1 MASNEAGQ
9 VGQILGNVFRL
20 LKILTLNTWRRLL
33 MLGHYTI
40 NCFHQQRLRR
50 AWRVLG
56 RRVHQALESGEVNPM
71 LAGEVKDSLTK
82 AQAIQAA
89 KDKHY
94 RAIVALREKIRASR
108 AEGAPPPMEAEP
120 VPPPKKAEAA
130 PPPPEAE
137 PAPAVEPG
145 PIIVGEPQPSPA
157 PEPEAEA
164 AKESEPEKP
173 QG

>member
-94 RAIVALREKIRASR
+94 RAIVALHRKLNRL
-108 AEGAPPPMEAEP
+108 
-120 VPPPKKAEAA
+120 
-130 PPPPEAE
+130 
-137 PAPAVEPG
+137 
-145 PIIVGEPQPSPA
+145 PQWNLDRLLWENLNRLRRRNLKPRLPRNPNRRSPRV
-157 PEPEAEA
+157 
-164 AKESEPEKP
+164 KLL
-173 QG
+173 QGGCGRGDVCR